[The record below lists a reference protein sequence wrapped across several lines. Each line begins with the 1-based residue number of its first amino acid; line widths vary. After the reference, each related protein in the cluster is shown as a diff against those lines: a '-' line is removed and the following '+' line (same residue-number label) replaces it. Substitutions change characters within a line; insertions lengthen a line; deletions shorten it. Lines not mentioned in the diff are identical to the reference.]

1 MSFQRERKDD
11 ENGGFSITRSSQVV
25 SLGVPMCGNGDDV
38 ASAEMKLLV
47 RAGEVRP
54 STATATLRLRALQ
67 IAANRNA
74 IEAALLLLNALL

>member
-47 RAGEVRP
+47 RAGDVRP
-54 STATATLRLRALQ
+54 SVHRDRDSTTSGF
-67 IAANRNA
+67 ANCS
-74 IEAALLLLNALL
+74 EP